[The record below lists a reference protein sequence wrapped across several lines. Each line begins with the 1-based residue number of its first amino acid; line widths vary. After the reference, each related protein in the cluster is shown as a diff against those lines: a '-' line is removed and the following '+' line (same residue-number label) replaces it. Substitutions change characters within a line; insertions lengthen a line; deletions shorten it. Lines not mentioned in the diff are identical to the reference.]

1 MIEDSHD
8 GADYVDGGAAGGGGE
23 GTEAGAVHIDII
35 CNLSSS
41 LLSYICVL
49 VAKRRRALIRRPP
62 DTSRLYR
69 TGCTGVAWERSGRG
83 RGGGGLNLLG
93 GGWGG

>member
-23 GTEAGAVHIDII
+23 GTESGAVHIYII

-49 VAKRRRALIRRPP
+49 VAKRRRAPSACQRRMLTYA
-62 DTSRLYR
+62 DV
-69 TGCTGVAWERSGRG
+69 C
-83 RGGGGLNLLG
+83 
-93 GGWGG
+93 